1 MSQGPKIDKF
11 VRHVGR
17 ACVHRFFLLF
27 LLIFLGMQ
35 SAIAQV
41 IFAKDG
47 VLNAASHALEENS
60 SFELSGEWQVVWG
73 KLLLPEEFEEHY
85 DGELFVIPQRWS
97 ESHSS
102 ALSGAQ
108 GVATFR
114 LRFSFETPIENLSY
128 HMISP
133 HSAWRLFE
141 NEELLGGNGVVA
153 SDKSEFV
160 AGYAS
165 RVFDA
170 KGGEVSLILQV
181 ANFSHAHGG
190 PGHPISVW
198 ESNSLDQ
205 LLDALSVYYTLVLGV
220 LLAIAMFHA
229 IFYLADRHHREQGPV
244 HIWFSLLC
252 LILVIRI
259 GNVVPYY
266 AQYFPDAAY
275 WASLRIS
282 YWTLFA
288 APGVYLLFFRA
299 AFPKHF
305 PSKVTIA
312 TAVACFALSMVVLL
326 TNEVVYTRIRNLAIA
341 ANVASIIFSI
351 ICVALAWRDRERGA
365 AVILIANALFFVTAI
380 SDTLLYTE
388 QSNGFDL
395 TPFGFLLV
403 GLGYSYALLLR
414 LQQTFDEARKTSKA
428 LESLNRELEA
438 KVHDRTRAFEAAAAK
453 AQNSAH
459 ERAQFIAAASHDLRQ
474 PLHALAMFT
483 NALKQKESSEE
494 FRELVNLQEESISN
508 LSDLLQGTLDTA
520 RVDIEQKQPK
530 MRSFVVVD
538 ALSKVELDYSIQA
551 KKRGIEFSTSCELGD
566 IHTDPVMLQ
575 RVLGNLVDNALK
587 AAKSGVKLEAIKIDK
602 AWIFSVKD
610 DGSGIEKG
618 DASRIFQ
625 SYVSLD
631 ERSASG
637 GYGLGLYVVKEFA
650 NALGGT
656 VTVESGENRGS
667 VFSVSIP
674 IGELA
679 EAQTQYKMPP
689 AEAMRSLQGLH
700 VLTID
705 DEPQVLKAMQS
716 MLSTW
721 GCTVLTA
728 ETEEQALLVI
738 ESSPEPDA
746 VLIDFHLFETD
757 GLKVA
762 STLRGILAPE
772 TPIIIISGATE
783 PTILRSVRQVGLS
796 FMEKPIDP
804 AVLAQELAQI

>member
-1 MSQGPKIDKF
+1 MSSCIKTEMLVFYRSPAG
-11 VRHVGR
+11 VL
-17 ACVHRFFLLF
+17 LLF
-27 LLIFLGMQ
+27 TLFVLFFPGPN
-35 SAIAQV
+35 SANAQAT
-41 IFAKDG
+41 FAKKG
-47 VLNAASHALEENS
+47 VLIAEDQELKNGSGI
-60 SFELSGEWQVVWG
+60 ELSGEWQVVWG
-73 KLLLPEEFEEHY
+73 KLLAPEEFDEHY
-85 DGELFVIPQRWS
+85 KGEVFVIPKRWD
-97 ESHSS
+97 ESHSDT
-102 ALSGAQ
+102 LSGAQ

-114 LRFSFETPIENLSY
+114 LEFLLDTTIDKLSY

-133 HSAWRLFE
+133 HSAWRLYE
-141 NEELLGGNGVVA
+141 NGALLGGNGVVA
-153 SDKSEFV
+153 NNKSDFLP
-160 AGYAS
+160 GYAT

-170 KGGEVSLILQV
+170 KAGQISLVLQV
-181 ANFSHAHGG
+181 ANYSHAHGG
-190 PGHPISVW
+190 PGHPITVW
-198 ESNSLDQ
+198 ESDTLDR
-205 LLDALSVYYTLVLGV
+205 LVDALSVYYTLVLGV
-220 LLAIAMFHA
+220 LLAISMFHA

-266 AQYFPDAAY
+266 HQYFPDAAY

-305 PSKVTIA
+305 PSRTTIA
-312 TAVACFALSMVVLL
+312 TASGCFALCLVVLF
-326 TNEVVYTRIRNLAIA
+326 TDETFYTRTRNLAIA

-365 AVILIANALFFVTAI
+365 AVILVANALFFVTAI

-388 QSNGFDL
+388 RSNGFDL

-414 LQQTFDEARKTSKA
+414 LQQTFDEARGTSRA
-428 LESLNRELEA
+428 LESLNRELEV
-438 KVHDRTRAFEAAAAK
+438 KVKERTRAFEAAAAK
-453 AQNSAH
+453 AQNSAN

-483 NALKQKESSEE
+483 NALKQKQISEE
-494 FRELVNLQEESISN
+494 FRELVDLQEESISN

-530 MRSFVVVD
+530 MRSFVVAD

-551 KKRGIEFSTSCELGD
+551 NKRDIEFSTSCELGN

-575 RVLGNLVDNALK
+575 RLLGNLVDNALK
-587 AAKSGVKLEAIKIDK
+587 AAKSSVILEAIKMER
-602 AWIFSVKD
+602 AWVFSVKD
-610 DGSGIEKG
+610 DGSGIEKS

-631 ERSASG
+631 ENSASG

-650 NALGGT
+650 NALGGA
-656 VTVESGENRGS
+656 VTVESGENKGS

-679 EAQTQYKMPP
+679 DSQTAYSMPP

-705 DEPQVLKAMQS
+705 DELQVLKAMQS

-728 ETEEQALLVI
+728 QTQEQALAVL
-738 ESSPEPDA
+738 ESSIEPDV

-757 GLKVA
+757 GLQVA
-762 STLRGILAPE
+762 STLSGILSAE
-772 TPIIIISGATE
+772 IPILIISGATE
-783 PTILRSVRQVGLS
+783 PTILRSVRNAGFRFL
-796 FMEKPIDP
+796 EKPIDP